1 MHGNMGSRGGGRGGG
16 HPQRRFVD
24 LTGIVSVAEKND
36 LIILVTAISEKMY
49 RDINRLFDSQQVTP
63 LDDNGDEMHNW
74 LALAL
79 TLNQKPEKSLSQPSA
94 SVSGKPPRSPTT
106 ANYQSSDTDS
116 SDDQSVTPQ
125 LQELKREA
133 IAFFRKWQAALLQR
147 LRDIGVSD
155 IEPEQASW
163 RGRGRGMRSRSRAR
177 VGRAARGGGRGGS
190 TLATGMPLRGSK
202 GHKMV
207 FRLADERSRTPSNP
221 VKPHRLKSCPPL
233 HAYSKHSLAACL

>member
-1 MHGNMGSRGGGRGGG
+1 
-16 HPQRRFVD
+16 VD

-49 RDINRLFDSQQVTP
+49 RDINRLFDSQQVAP

-79 TLNQKPEKSLSQPSA
+79 TLTQKPEKSFSRPST
-94 SVSGKPPRSPTT
+94 SGSGKPARSPTT
-106 ANYQSSDTDS
+106 AYYQSSDMDS
-116 SDDQSVTPQ
+116 GDDQSMTPQ

-163 RGRGRGMRSRSRAR
+163 RGRGRVTRSRSRAR
-177 VGRAARGGGRGGS
+177 IGRAARGGGRGVS
-190 TLATGMPLRGSK
+190 TLATGRPLRLRHEK
-202 GHKMV
+202 K
-207 FRLADERSRTPSNP
+207 RSI
-221 VKPHRLKSCPPL
+221 KIG
-233 HAYSKHSLAACL
+233 